1 MKATYIVNQE
11 SVLTALMTMLKANWK
26 QFFDKGK
33 ALDVNV
39 SIHKDSRTLRQNAHQ
54 HWLYQR
60 IAEQAWV
67 DGKQHEMV
75 VWKEYLKRKFL
86 PCIELPGGAIMAH
99 PTHKL
104 DYEPAQDFIRNIE
117 AYAVELGVILPE
129 YRSF

>member
-11 SVLTALMTMLKANWK
+11 SVLTALMTMLKAN
-26 QFFDKGK
+26 
-33 ALDVNV
+33 
-39 SIHKDSRTLRQNAHQ
+39 
-54 HWLYQR
+54 
-60 IAEQAWV
+60 
-67 DGKQHEMV
+67 
-75 VWKEYLKRKFL
+75 WKEYLKRKFL

>member
-33 ALDVNV
+33 ALEVNV

-75 VWKEYLKRKFL
+75 VLMIVL
-86 PCIELPGGAIMAH
+86 M
-99 PTHKL
+99 KL
-104 DYEPAQDFIRNIE
+104 TRLSVASNKKLSRN
-117 AYAVELGVILPE
+117 A
-129 YRSF
+129 